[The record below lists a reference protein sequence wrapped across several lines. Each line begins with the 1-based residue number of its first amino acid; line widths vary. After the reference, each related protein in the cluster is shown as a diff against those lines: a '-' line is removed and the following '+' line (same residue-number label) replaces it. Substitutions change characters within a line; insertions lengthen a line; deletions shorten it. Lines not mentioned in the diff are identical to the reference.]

1 MLHGNTDHGMLLLTL
16 LLFSLRKSIQVHVMT
31 KGMIHLGMMLAKW
44 KLPVKFVDFILVS
57 LANIR
62 FGNLSKYGIV
72 RPNMG
77 PLLLKAKTGRSA
89 VIDVG
94 TTELIKKGVIK
105 VSTVS

>member
-1 MLHGNTDHGMLLLTL
+1 
-16 LLFSLRKSIQVHVMT
+16 MT
-31 KGMIHLGMMLAKW
+31 KGLIYLGMKLANW
-44 KLPVKFVDFILVS
+44 RVPVKFVDFIIVT

-62 FGNLSKYGIV
+62 YGDLSKYGII

-94 TTELIKKGVIK
+94 TVDLIKKGVIK
-105 VSTVS
+105 VSTFTWYNIVDPKVEKYTKHLFMIFVQYNAGG